1 MKKKLLGLLVGVG
14 ILIAGVVGVAIY
26 KLDSLIERFRPDIQK
41 MASAAVK
48 RDVQLGA
55 ITTSIFP
62 SFGFNIQEL
71 KLGEKSDAFSLKN
84 VSLHTQL
91 LPLLSGNL
99 AINSI
104 SVAQPEVTLIRDAS
118 GAIRVA
124 GLPKAE
130 KADATHEGERPAG
143 ATDSEKNRVAA
154 PSNGANEKSGL
165 TLTVDKIAV
174 TDVLVRLL
182 DEASKRSHT
191 LVSGLTVNTS
201 VALHGTT
208 IDTPALS
215 VRSSILEHAS
225 LKVDGNS
232 RGLGAT
238 DASADIKGSL
248 SGLDLAKLLPLLET
262 MQIAL
267 PVPLAGSADATFHV
281 TGALATPTVDA
292 TLDLKLNGEPIQ
304 LKNHILKGADSVS
317 IEPSTLDA
325 FGGSLKSS
333 VKAELSGNKAFAVT
347 TTGGGLLVERALNS
361 LQMGSTVPVAGNLT
375 TVDLK
380 LNGAQGP
387 ALMQTLA
394 GSFGIELKDG
404 ALKGQNLAAQVLKLI
419 NNIPSVSG
427 SLYENVPAD
436 QQAGLQSPD
445 TAIQGLVV
453 QGTLGNATLGLTK
466 FTLDNP
472 IFTLEADGKIGFDTT
487 LDLNASMLFSKLFS
501 AGLASRSK
509 TIEKM
514 LDAQGR
520 FVVPLQLKGKA
531 SAPIILPNVQKL
543 LEGAGQKLLEDKA
556 KNLLGKALGG
566 NKEKGLG
573 GLLGF

>member
-1 MKKKLLGLLVGVG
+1 MKKKLLGLLIGVG
-14 ILIAGVVGVAIY
+14 ILIAGVVGVALY
-26 KLDSLIERFRPDIQK
+26 NLDNLIERFRPDIQK
-41 MASAAVK
+41 IASTAIK
-48 RDVQLGA
+48 RDVHLGA
-55 ITTSIFP
+55 ITTSLFP

-71 KLGEKSDAFSLKN
+71 KLGEQSDAFSLKN
-84 VSLHTQL
+84 VNLRTQL
-91 LPLLSGNL
+91 IPLLSGNL
-99 AINSI
+99 SINSI
-104 SVAQPEVTLIRDAS
+104 SVARPEVTLIRDAS

-124 GLPKAE
+124 GLPKADKLSTPQE
-130 KADATHEGERPAG
+130 PELAVDASNT
-143 ATDSEKNRVAA
+143 EKNQAK
-154 PSNGANEKSGL
+154 SNSATATEKSGL
-165 TLTVDKIAV
+165 ALTIDKIAV

-191 LVSGLTVNTS
+191 LVSGLSVTTT
-201 VALHGTT
+201 VALQGTS

-215 VRSSILEHAS
+215 VRSSILEHAT
-225 LKVDGNS
+225 LKVDGSS
-232 RGLGAT
+232 RGLGRP
-238 DASADIKGSL
+238 DASAEIKGSL

-262 MQIAL
+262 MKIAL
-267 PVPLAGSADATFHV
+267 PVPLAGSADATFQV

-292 TLDLKLNGEPIQ
+292 ALALKLNGEPIE
-304 LKNHILKGADSVS
+304 LKNHILKGSDSVT

-333 VKAELSGNKAFAVT
+333 VKAELAGSKAFSVT
-347 TTGGGLLVERALNS
+347 TAGGGFLVERALNA
-361 LQMGSTVPVAGNLT
+361 LQMGNTLPLAGNLT
-375 TVDLK
+375 TIDLNV
-380 LNGAQGP
+380 NGAQGP
-387 ALMQTLA
+387 ALMQTLT

-453 QGTLGNATLGLTK
+453 QGTLGNSTLGLTK

-487 LDLNASMLFSKLFS
+487 LDLNANMLFSKLFS
-501 AGLASRSK
+501 AGLAARSK

-514 LDAQGR
+514 LDPQGR

-531 SAPIILPNVQKL
+531 SAPIVLPNLQKL

-556 KNLLGKALGG
+556 KDLLGKALGG
-566 NKEKGLG
+566 KKEKGLG
-573 GLLGF
+573 GFLGF